1 MIRYYITDRKAA
13 GGIEPLL
20 GFVARALEDGVD
32 WIQVREKDLSARELS
47 ALVRRVLELPNP
59 RGSRILVNSRA
70 DVALACGA
78 HGVHLPSG
86 SVAPNVLRALAP
98 ADLQDASLGSNSPL
112 GLNSPQESRL
122 LGKPLSN
129 VRGSQGPGAAP
140 CEPRTSESGL
150 SSAACN
156 PSIATIES
164 GRRLSI
170 SSSNLN
176 RGFLI
181 GVSTHSPE
189 EARHAQTEG
198 ADFVVFSPVFF
209 TPSKASYG
217 APQGIGRLREAVCSV
232 TIPVLALGGITQ
244 QNAAE
249 CIDAGAA
256 GIAGISIFQV
266 R

>member
-20 GFVARALEDGVD
+20 CFVERALEDGVE

-47 ALVRRVLELPNP
+47 ALVRRILELPNP

-78 HGVHLPSG
+78 HGVHLPSD
-86 SVAPNVLRALAP
+86 SVAPNILRALAP
-98 ADLQDASLGSNSPL
+98 AGLQDSPL
-112 GLNSPQESRL
+112 SQESHP
-122 LGKPLSN
+122 GGQPLPYGRS
-129 VRGSQGPGAAP
+129 SQDMRWPNASRDRKGAVGPVLEG
-140 CEPRTSESGL
+140 
-150 SSAACN
+150 
-156 PSIATIES
+156 
-164 GRRLSI
+164 
-170 SSSNLN
+170 
-176 RGFLI
+176 GFLI
-181 GVSTHSPE
+181 GVSTHSPD
-189 EARHAQTEG
+189 EARAAQTEG

-217 APQGIGRLREAVCSV
+217 SPQGIERLREAVRSV

-244 QNAAE
+244 ENAAE
-249 CIDAGAA
+249 CIRAGAA
-256 GIAGISIFQV
+256 GIAGISIFQT